1 MHAIFVLNNNKLPV
15 VCTQGEREKER
26 CVWFMYIISSAHIVV
41 RGHGRLMFH
50 LSHYVQTVRDVAI
63 VYSLFKLKHHPLVDD
78 DDDQCIP
85 D

>member
-15 VCTQGEREKER
+15 VYID
-26 CVWFMYIISSAHIVV
+26 VWFMYIISPAHIVP

-50 LSHYVQTVRDVAI
+50 LSHYVQTVLDVHI
-63 VYSLFKLKHHPLVDD
+63 VYSLFKLKHHPLVDND